1 MIMTSTRTI
10 ETPAV
15 TQVASQRLRSIGQ
28 RLTMGRTLILDTLA
42 DSEVPM
48 NIPMILQKQPGLAQS
63 SVYRNLAVLVQ
74 VGVVSKI
81 AVGAE
86 HAFYELSEDV
96 TGEHHHHMICRS
108 CGSVRTLVLPAS
120 VERKLDQSHAS
131 AADDASFVLQGH
143 RLDLIGLCEGCARR

>member
-1 MIMTSTRTI
+1 MNMTSTRTI
-10 ETPAV
+10 EPPAV
-15 TQVASQRLRSIGQ
+15 AQVASQRLRSIGQ

-42 DSEVPM
+42 SSDVPM
-48 NIPMILQKQPGLAQS
+48 NIPMILQRQPSLAQS

-81 AVGAE
+81 SVGAE

-108 CGSVRTLVLPAS
+108 CGSVRTLVLPAAI
-120 VERKLDQSHAS
+120 ERKLDQSLNS
-131 AADDASFVLQGH
+131 AAEEASFDLRGH
-143 RLDLIGLCEGCARR
+143 RLDLIGICEGCARS